1 MFAKQM
7 YFQIALIET
16 PRDSYIIRI
25 QLGLHNGNNARS
37 LKLFRLSFKLDAVT
51 FRIGIGIC
59 KGGVRPKEALA
70 RLHLVHAPLQ
80 EHFISSLQA
89 LDTSGMVIHFGTH
102 LPSSSNHENCP
113 GDGTGS

>member
-1 MFAKQM
+1 M

-37 LKLFRLSFKLDAVT
+37 LKLFRLSFKLDAVIA

-59 KGGVRPKEALA
+59 KGGYIPRKPWHTCILYT
-70 RLHLVHAPLQ
+70 RLCKSTLSAHYKPWILRVW
-80 EHFISSLQA
+80 
-89 LDTSGMVIHFGTH
+89 
-102 LPSSSNHENCP
+102 
-113 GDGTGS
+113 